1 MTTAPDFLK
10 HGTMHDVAPLRG
22 KWKWILALGMV
33 YVLAGAL
40 ALGRVVM
47 ATVASVWFVG
57 LMMILAGVAQVI
69 NAFQVK
75 SWGSFFLWLALGV
88 LYIMAG
94 FAAFENPLM
103 AAALLTLLLGV
114 LLVASGVVRLML
126 AFSVKTENA
135 WAWVALSALIT
146 LVLGVV
152 ILAHWPTS
160 SLYILGLLLGIDL
173 IFVGTGWI
181 TFALGLRRVAKA

>member
-1 MTTAPDFLK
+1 MTTAPDFMK

-22 KWKWILALGMV
+22 KWKWILALGIV
-33 YVLAGAL
+33 YVLTGAL

-135 WAWVALSALIT
+135 RSIGASTTIEVATAVSVIWVVMGPPG
-146 LVLGVV
+146 LVPQG
-152 ILAHWPTS
+152 
-160 SLYILGLLLGIDL
+160 
-173 IFVGTGWI
+173 
-181 TFALGLRRVAKA
+181 RVRWSP